1 MSSRLQDTSR
11 PAPIHAAVK
20 TIVILMLVGALL
32 GIAIASM
39 VVPPAIS
46 WYTSPGGLP
55 GGGQIQAVVQIPE
68 VIRYATS
75 YLIRGQAIGAGIGA
89 VLGLV
94 LGVFNYVRAR
104 RVATALTQARLTPP
118 PA

>member
-1 MSSRLQDTSR
+1 
-11 PAPIHAAVK
+11 VK

-32 GIAIASM
+32 GITIASM
-39 VVPPAIS
+39 VVPPAIA

-89 VLGLV
+89 GLGLV
-94 LGVFNYVRAR
+94 IGIFNYVRSR
-104 RVATALTQARLTPP
+104 RVAAALTQARLTPP
-118 PA
+118 PPV